1 MKKTKKKKN
10 EKQKHKWNARKPSAW
25 KFVSCGFLLED
36 YFEDPSTAFDDRGYL
51 MRIIILMK

>member
-1 MKKTKKKKN
+1 MLEN
-10 EKQKHKWNARKPSAW
+10 HQLESLCLA
-25 KFVSCGFLLED
+25 VFLLED